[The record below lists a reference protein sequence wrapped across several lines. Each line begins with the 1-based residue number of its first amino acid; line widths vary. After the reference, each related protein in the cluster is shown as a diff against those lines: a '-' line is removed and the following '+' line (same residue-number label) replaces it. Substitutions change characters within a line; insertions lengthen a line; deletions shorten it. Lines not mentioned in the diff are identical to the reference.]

1 MAQPAERSLKAAEL
15 LADLPADELKRL
27 EDRVQWRRY
36 GSNQHINDREAKS
49 RDVYFIVSGKVR
61 VVNYSLSGREIA
73 FDEIGEGGYFG
84 ELAALDGQPRSANI
98 VALAPTTVAIMTPK
112 LFHEL
117 LASHPEVALKLIH
130 RLVSVVRSS
139 TGRIMDLSTLASQN
153 RVHAEL
159 LRLAKPGARDDNTA
173 LIQPVPIHG
182 HIASRVSTARETVAR
197 VLSDLAREGVVARSG
212 NTLII
217 RDVARLE
224 QLVESVRGA

>member
-27 EDRVQWRRY
+27 EDRVQWRQY
-36 GSNQHINDREAKS
+36 GSNQQIIDREAES

-84 ELAALDGQPRSANI
+84 ELAALDGEPRSANV
-98 VALAPTTVAIMTPK
+98 VALAPTTVAILTPK
-112 LFHEL
+112 LFQEL
-117 LASHPEVALKLIH
+117 LARHSEAALKLIH
-130 RLVSVVRSS
+130 RLISVVRVS
-139 TGRIMDLSTLASQN
+139 TGRIMDLSTLGAHN
-153 RVHAEL
+153 RVDAEL
-159 LRLAKPGARDDNTA
+159 LRLAQPGRRDDNTA
-173 LIQPVPIHG
+173 VIEPVPIHG
-182 HIASRVSTARETVAR
+182 DIASRVSTTRETVAR